1 MESTESRL
9 RALREIAVVVDGH
22 SDILLPV
29 ASFGVDLTTRWEVP
43 GEGDWRLPAA
53 LEERMG
59 AGEVGLSARSAF
71 FGNLGQYDLPRWRV
85 GGVAAQLCAVYI
97 ENRHL
102 GSAFARGMELVR
114 CFHEVVGSNA
124 GFVHATSTADIR
136 RAKKEG
142 RVALVL
148 SFEGCEAL
156 GPDVRMVDLYYR
168 LGLRV
173 ASLTHIRRNDFAD
186 GCWAAENQGGL
197 TGTGKALVRRMEELG
212 IVVDLAHI
220 GEAGYWE
227 ILGLVTRPVVLS
239 HSTPTMF
246 PSSDP
251 NARVVPGGILPRPRL
266 EPSRDRER
274 LEALR
279 ANGGVLGIIWAT
291 HASLEAVVDD
301 IETAIEIIGPD
312 HVGLG
317 SDLCGPD
324 LAPSGLEDISRTWA
338 LAEALVIRGHSD
350 ETILKFMGEN
360 YLRVFDASWSVRER
374 GGQDSLGCESV
385 SYAFSRA
392 TNEAR

>member
-1 MESTESRL
+1 MRRSLASMESTESRL
-9 RALREIAVVVDGH
+9 RALRERAVVVDGH

-29 ASFGVDLTTRWEVP
+29 ANFGADLATRWEVP
-43 GEGDWRLPAA
+43 GESEWRLPPA
-53 LEERMG
+53 LEERLG

-71 FGNLGQYDLPRWRV
+71 FGNLGQYDLPRWRE
-85 GGVAAQLCAVYI
+85 GGVAGQLCAVYI

-102 GSAFARGMELVR
+102 GTAFTRGMELVR
-114 CFHEVVGSNA
+114 GFHDVVASNP

-136 RAKKEG
+136 QAKKEE

-156 GPDVRMVDLYYR
+156 GSDPRMLDLYYR

-186 GCWAAENQGGL
+186 GCWAADRQGGL
-197 TGTGKALVRRMEELG
+197 TSAGKGLVRRMEALG

-220 GEAGYWE
+220 GEAGFWE
-227 ILGLVTRPVVLS
+227 ILGLVTKPVVLS

-251 NARVVPGGILPRPRL
+251 GARVVPGGILPRPRL
-266 EPSRDRER
+266 ELPRDRER

-291 HASLEAVVDD
+291 HASLEAVVGD
-301 IETAIEIIGPD
+301 IETAIDTVGPD

-317 SDLCGPD
+317 SDLCGPE
-324 LAPSGLEDISRTWA
+324 LAPLGLEDISRTWA
-338 LAEALVIRGHSD
+338 LAEALVGRGHSD
-350 ETILKFMGEN
+350 ETILSFLGEN
-360 YLRVFDASWSVRER
+360 YLRVFEASWSGRE
-374 GGQDSLGCESV
+374 GK
-385 SYAFSRA
+385 
-392 TNEAR
+392 EAL